1 MKNLTLCK
9 GVVGILGWRSGVV
22 LCAGGVSSSSL
33 TRGSGSVGKYWREA
47 VSGQVRGNKG
57 ECGSAGRQ
65 QTPLRHVRFSDAPK

>member
-1 MKNLTLCK
+1 MQDLKLCK

-22 LCAGGVSSSSL
+22 LCACGVSSSSL

-47 VSGQVRGNKG
+47 GSGQVRGNKG